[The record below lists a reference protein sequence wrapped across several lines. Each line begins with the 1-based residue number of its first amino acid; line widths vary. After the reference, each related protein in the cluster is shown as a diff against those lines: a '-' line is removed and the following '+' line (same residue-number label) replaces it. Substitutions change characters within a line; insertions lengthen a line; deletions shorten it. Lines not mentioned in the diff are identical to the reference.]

1 MLPDALSRVAS
12 NAVPTRSVGEAPL
25 SRPPPRIVA
34 GTRSRAARSACS
46 RAEPVTDTRSEVTP
60 ELGPAPRRPPLGRNF
75 GRLWVAAAFSN
86 LADGLGRT
94 AVPLI
99 ATTLTSD
106 PLAIATLGALAF
118 LPWLVFGLP
127 AGMLVDRF
135 DRRIIMA
142 AANTLRGGAA
152 VALALLTVNDE
163 LTIWALFAGVL
174 VFGAGETLFDNATNA
189 VIPALVPRSGL
200 DRANGRVQAAQI
212 TIDSFL
218 AQPVAGVL
226 FAVALALPLWL
237 GALGYLV
244 PIILALLL
252 PVAAARPRRAADDTR
267 PASPIST
274 RAALRYLWQ
283 HRYLRALVIFTS
295 VVGSA
300 FSFAQAATILY
311 FLDTQGVSPA
321 AIGFVTAGIGV
332 GALAGSLVA
341 PLLVDRFGRGAVM
354 LSANLLAAM
363 SLALVAAAPGVAL
376 AVLFYALMAFAVSTW
391 NVPWGALRQLIV
403 PGDIFGRVLGV
414 IRSLTWGLFPIATI
428 AGGLVA
434 RIDLRLPYLIA
445 AGVTLL
451 ATALAARLILA
462 ASRQTGPTSLPP
474 TDGREGAAQPNS
486 SSAS

>member
-1 MLPDALSRVAS
+1 M
-12 NAVPTRSVGEAPL
+12 
-25 SRPPPRIVA
+25 
-34 GTRSRAARSACS
+34 
-46 RAEPVTDTRSEVTP
+46 TDTRSEIIP
-60 ELGPAPRRPPLGRNF
+60 DLGPVPPRRPTLGRDF
-75 GRLWVAAAFSN
+75 GRLWTAAAFSN

-99 ATTLTSD
+99 ATTLTTD
-106 PLAIATLGALAF
+106 PLAIAAIGALAF

-127 AGMLVDRF
+127 AGVLVDRF

-142 AANTLRGGAA
+142 AANTLRGVAA
-152 VALALLTVNDE
+152 VALAILTVTDQ

-174 VFGAGETLFDNATNA
+174 VFGLGETLFDNATNA
-189 VIPALVPRSGL
+189 VIPALVPHSGL

-237 GALGYLV
+237 GAFGYLV

-252 PVAAARPRRAADDTR
+252 PAAAARPRRTSDETR
-267 PASPIST
+267 PAAPIST
-274 RAALRYLWQ
+274 RTALSYLWH

-311 FLDTQGVSPA
+311 FLDIQGVPAA

-354 LSANLLAAM
+354 LSANLLAAV
-363 SLALVAAAPGVAL
+363 SLAFVAVAPGVVL
-376 AVLFYALMAFAVSTW
+376 AVVFYALMAFAVSTW

-414 IRSLTWGLFPIATI
+414 IRSLTWGLFPIATL

-434 RIDLRLPYLIA
+434 RVDLRLPYVIA
-445 AGVTLL
+445 AGVTLV
-451 ATALAARLILA
+451 ATAVAARLILA
-462 ASRQTGPTSLPP
+462 ASRQTGPLPLRVSA
-474 TDGREGAAQPNS
+474 GAEAAQPNS
-486 SSAS
+486 TSSS